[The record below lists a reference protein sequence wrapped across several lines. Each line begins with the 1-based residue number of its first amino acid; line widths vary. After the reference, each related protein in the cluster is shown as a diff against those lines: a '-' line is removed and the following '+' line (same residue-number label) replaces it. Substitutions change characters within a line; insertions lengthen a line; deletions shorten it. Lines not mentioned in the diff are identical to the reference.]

1 MPISEPKPSGVHAE
15 RTLMS
20 VCQKCFKP
28 ALYLNLER
36 VEIIRGHLQN
46 LFAVLRGI
54 NRPV

>member
-15 RTLMS
+15 RTLVS

-28 ALYLNLER
+28 ALHLNLER